1 MRFHAAL
8 GLAACLAPV
17 SAIFKDDAY
26 HIDFHYA
33 LLGLPKHDGTFFQK
47 PYGGSKASL
56 LYSVSENQTIGAINP
71 KDGALV
77 WRQHSTSESHGKG
90 HLRAADEQDTVIS
103 AVGNRVTAWSSS
115 DGRLVWD
122 TEVDGA
128 VVEDLEILEQE
139 DGITKDEAKDAI
151 VLVSG
156 TSHGVKRLDGK
167 TGRVKW
173 TFEDTSNDTPFQ
185 VSTSPTT
192 IYYISL
198 QSSLIGAGSKLK
210 VTSLS
215 PITGKKLDQYT
226 LSSDTEITSRDHIVF
241 AGANTAAPILAWTD
255 KANKVLK
262 VNIIGTKTVAS
273 FDTPGKDPIE
283 KVALHAPGH
292 VNSQAHFLVEYQTP
306 FGHSAEVY
314 HVNLKKNSVSKA
326 YSLPEL
332 NMRGTFA
339 TSTTDANVYFTR
351 VTENE
356 VMVVSSASHG
366 ILGRWPIARSPELA
380 GAYPVHAVSE
390 VVVKS
395 GAATAARSAVLFSNG
410 QWVLIRNAELAW
422 TRPEFLSQASSAVWA
437 HLPEVEALAAE
448 LELERHQ
455 NVVSAYIHRVKRHI
469 QDLEH
474 FPAWAQSLPQ
484 RLLGNVVGKP
494 KQTTVDDIQH
504 DTFGF
509 HRLVIVA
516 TQSGRL
522 AALDVGARG
531 KVLWNVHLRQFAD
544 TTFEYPTLR
553 AHSGYVEVKDPSFE
567 GSFFINSTT
576 GGTPSYVDLH
586 LHGPVLAEGQKLV
599 SFALTNGVLTG
610 TLENQPSTESVWT
623 FEPPS
628 GERIVGY
635 TTRPVKDPVASIGK
649 VLGDRRVL
657 YKYLNPNLVLVT
669 AVSEST
675 HTASVYLLDSA
686 SGQLLHTMSHADVD
700 TSRPIPSTISE
711 NWFSY
716 SLTID
721 SNAAPESRGYQ
732 LIVSDLYESP
742 LPDDRGPLGALSN
755 SSTVKPSSSQGD
767 AAKPYVL
774 SQSYQIAVEIS
785 HMAVTQT
792 RQGITSRELLVSIP
806 STNSIVGIPRQI
818 IDPRRPIGRDPT
830 PNEQAEGLTKYTPL
844 LPLDSK
850 WHLTHKYEVLGI
862 KDVITSES
870 GIESTSLVFAYGHDI
885 FGTRVAPS
893 FAFDILG
900 KGFNKIQML
909 LTVAALFVGVLFV
922 APLSDDTNIFK
933 VHHTVNVLDKDQ
945 KSLLSADTLTLA
957 SALLKHIL
965 NKLPIRQVEHS
976 RSHGRPFQIRYFG
989 VGVTDSFRK
998 DDKLE
1003 NVVFTAGDALATMK
1017 LADMNMESMLKAGQI
1032 RFLAPLLAAKFIPQ
1046 CVNTSHES
1054 SYTITAGSISERTL
1068 PNWSVL
1074 GSFAGGHPSM
1084 VRNLAL
1090 DLKPIRVNGI
1100 SPGVIDTELWSMPEE
1115 QKYQPME
1122 QTSKKLATGTV
1133 DRPEWVAESDL
1144 SITRDY
1150 TMWTVR

>member
-1 MRFHAAL
+1 MRIYAAL
-8 GLAACLAPV
+8 GLAACFASV
-17 SAIFKDDAY
+17 SAIFEDDAY

-33 LLGLPKHDGTFFQK
+33 LLGLPKQDATFFQK

-56 LYSVSENQTIGAINP
+56 LYSISENQTIGAINP

-77 WRQHSTSESHGKG
+77 WRQQPVSEPRGKG
-90 HLRAADEQDTVIS
+90 HLRAADEQDTVVS
-103 AVGNRVTAWSSS
+103 AVGDRITAWSSS
-115 DGRLVWD
+115 DGRLVWE
-122 TEVDGA
+122 TTVDGA

-151 VLVSG
+151 VLVAG
-156 TSHGVKRLDGK
+156 PTHGVKRLDGK

-173 TFEDTSNDTPFQ
+173 TYEDTSSDMPFQ

-198 QSSLIGAGSKLK
+198 HSSMIGAGSKLK

-255 KANKVLK
+255 KASKVLK
-262 VNIIGTKTVAS
+262 VNIIGTKNVAS
-273 FDTPGKDPIE
+273 FDTPGSDPIE
-283 KVALHAPGH
+283 RVVLHAPGH

-306 FGHSAEVY
+306 FGHVAEVF
-314 HVNLKKNSVSKA
+314 HVDLKKNSVSKA

-332 NMRGTFA
+332 AMRGTFA

-351 VTENE
+351 ITEDE
-356 VMVVSSASHG
+356 VIVVSSPA
-366 ILGRWPIARSPELA
+366 LA
-380 GAYPVHAVSE
+380 GAYPLHAVSE

-395 GAATAARSAVLFSNG
+395 GAATAVRSAVLFSNG
-410 QWVLIRNAELAW
+410 QWVLIRNGDVAW

-437 HLPEVEALAAE
+437 RLPEVEALAAE
-448 LELERHQ
+448 LEVERHQ
-455 NVVSAYIHRVKRHI
+455 NIVSAYIHRVKRHV

-474 FPAWAQSLPQ
+474 FPKWAQNLPQ

-494 KQTTVDDIQH
+494 KQTTVDDIQQ

-516 TQSGRL
+516 TEKGRL

-531 KVLWNVHLRQFAD
+531 KVLWNVHLTQFAD
-544 TTFEYPTLR
+544 TVFEYPTLR
-553 AHSGYVEVKDPSFE
+553 AHNGYVEVKDPSFD
-567 GSFFINSTT
+567 GSLFINSTT
-576 GGTPSYVDLH
+576 GGTASYVDLH
-586 LHGPVLAEGQKLV
+586 LHGPQPVEGQKLV
-599 SFALTNGVLTG
+599 SFSLKDGVLEG
-610 TLENQPSTESVWT
+610 TLEGQQSAEPIWT

-628 GERIVGY
+628 NERIVGY
-635 TTRPVKDPVASIGK
+635 TTRPLRDPVASIGK

-669 AVSEST
+669 AVSDSAR
-675 HTASVYLLDSA
+675 TASIYLLDSA
-686 SGQLLHTMSHADVD
+686 SGQLLHAMSHSDVD

-721 SNAAPESRGYQ
+721 SAASPESRGYQ
-732 LIVSDLYESP
+732 LVVSELYESP
-742 LPDDRGPLGALSN
+742 LPDDRGPLGASSN
-755 SSTVKPSSSQGD
+755 SSTVKPSNAQGD

-774 SQSYQIAVEIS
+774 SQSYQIAAEIS

-792 RQGITSRELLVSIP
+792 RQGITSRELLVTIP
-806 STNSIVGIPRQI
+806 STSSIVGIPRQV
-818 IDPRRPIGRDPT
+818 IDPRRPVGRDPT

-909 LTVAALFVGVLFV
+909 LTVGALFVGVLFV
-922 APLSDDTNIFK
+922 APLVRRKQIN
-933 VHHTVNVLDKDQ
+933 
-945 KSLLSADTLTLA
+945 SLWT
-957 SALLKHIL
+957 
-965 NKLPIRQVEHS
+965 
-976 RSHGRPFQIRYFG
+976 
-989 VGVTDSFRK
+989 
-998 DDKLE
+998 
-1003 NVVFTAGDALATMK
+1003 
-1017 LADMNMESMLKAGQI
+1017 
-1032 RFLAPLLAAKFIPQ
+1032 IP
-1046 CVNTSHES
+1046 
-1054 SYTITAGSISERTL
+1054 
-1068 PNWSVL
+1068 
-1074 GSFAGGHPSM
+1074 
-1084 VRNLAL
+1084 
-1090 DLKPIRVNGI
+1090 
-1100 SPGVIDTELWSMPEE
+1100 
-1115 QKYQPME
+1115 
-1122 QTSKKLATGTV
+1122 
-1133 DRPEWVAESDL
+1133 
-1144 SITRDY
+1144 
-1150 TMWTVR
+1150 